1 MSKTPGL
8 ICGLLLWG
16 TWGLLAADAR
26 PYDAQ
31 LAQIKKTEK
40 EIKHLRW
47 KMEELERHLHNRN
60 GHYLQVMEQRREIEK
75 KHQTIAARL
84 QKDEAE
90 IEAELTQTN
99 NLFKKLVL
107 AHLGN
112 DIDAA
117 HLLGQKLITQKL
129 QQQIASLQ
137 NNLDRLAQARA
148 ELDQI
153 AQGLQTFSGRE
164 QALGQDLAQM
174 EKLKQEVLA
183 NYMELMNQKNSLQQQ
198 WAAQQGQEG
207 KNDYWS
213 PRMAKKL
220 GLIPPLAKFNQVES
234 GKKGI
239 TLYYQ
244 GQQEVLATGAGK
256 IVYVGSL
263 ATFGEVAMIDHG
275 HETRSVILG
284 PFKAQVEKGATVQKG
299 QVIGQTLDKTGEA
312 AKFYFEVRQHNQ
324 VQNTARLLDK
334 NLLQPS
340 TAVL

>member
-1 MSKTPGL
+1 MAYAKSE
-8 ICGLLLWG
+8 
-16 TWGLLAADAR
+16 
-26 PYDAQ
+26 DAQ
-31 LAQIKKTEK
+31 LRQIKKTEK

-47 KMEELERHLHNRN
+47 KMEELERHFHHRN

-75 KHQTIAARL
+75 KHQIIAAQL

-99 NLFKKLVL
+99 KLFKKLVI

-117 HLLGQKLITQKL
+117 RLLGQKLITHKL
-129 QQQIASLQ
+129 QQQIVNLQ

-153 AQGLQTFSGRE
+153 AQGLQTFTGRE
-164 QALGQDLAQM
+164 QALGEDLAQM

-198 WAAQQGQEG
+198 WAAQQGQEQTG
-207 KNDYWS
+207 LKKRSRWAA
-213 PRMAKKL
+213 RMAQQL
-220 GLIPPLAKFNQVES
+220 GLIPPLAKFKQVES

-244 GQQEVLATGAGK
+244 GEQEVLATGPGTIA
-256 IVYVGSL
+256 YVGSL

-275 HETRSVILG
+275 HDTRSVILG
-284 PFKAQVEKGATVQKG
+284 PFKASVTKGTPVQKG
-299 QVIGQTLDKTGEA
+299 QVIGQTLPKTGEA
-312 AKFYFEVRQHNQ
+312 AKFYFGVRQHNQ

-334 NLLQPS
+334 NLLQVD
-340 TAVL
+340 TALL

>member
-1 MSKTPGL
+1 M
-8 ICGLLLWG
+8 
-16 TWGLLAADAR
+16 AADAKT
-26 PYDAQ
+26 YDAQ

-75 KHQTIAARL
+75 KHQSIATRL

-90 IEAELTQTN
+90 IEAELNQTN

-117 HLLGQKLITQKL
+117 RLLSQKLISQKL
-129 QQQIASLQ
+129 QRQIASLQ
-137 NNLDRLAQARA
+137 SNLDRLAQARA

-183 NYMELMNQKNSLQQQ
+183 NYLELMNQKNSLQQQ
-198 WAAQQGQEG
+198 WAAQQEQVQ
-207 KNDYWS
+207 KKDRL
-213 PRMAKKL
+213 PARIAKKL

-244 GQQEVLATGAGK
+244 GQQEVLATGPGK
-256 IVYVGSL
+256 IVYVGPL
-263 ATFGEVAMIDHG
+263 GTFGEVAMIDHG
-275 HETRSVILG
+275 NDTRSVLLG
-284 PFKAQVEKGATVQKG
+284 PFKATVAKDTTVQKG
-299 QVIGQTLDKTGEA
+299 QVIGQTIAKSGAA

-324 VQNTARLLDK
+324 AQNTIRLIDK

-340 TAVL
+340 TTLL